1 MPRTCCAV
9 GCTNRKT
16 GEKKEVPFHKMPKG
30 STPIEKRRR
39 KDWIRALRRED
50 WKTWSEEQI
59 SNAFVCGEHF
69 ILGLF
74 NIMND

>member
-16 GEKKEVPFHKMPKG
+16 GEKKEVPFYKMPKG